1 MVRDGWAYGVSFGLA
16 AAIAGLALG
25 SWLGALVCACCGLF
39 ALYFF
44 RDPDREI
51 PPGPVCVAPADGR
64 VVQVREEADGRTR
77 ISIFLSIF
85 DVHVNRAPVSGRV
98 LSMRYSPGRFRMAHL
113 ASASVE
119 NERNTLVVEDLE
131 SGSTV
136 ELSQIAGLIA
146 RRIVCRKRVGDDIEK
161 GERVGLIKFGS
172 RTDLVL
178 GSEWD
183 LRVRPG
189 DRVRGGNSVL
199 ASRK

>member
-16 AAIAGLALG
+16 AAIAGLVLG

-64 VVQVREEADGRTR
+64 VVQVREEPDGRTR

-131 SGSTV
+131 GGSTV

>member
-64 VVQVREEADGRTR
+64 VVQVREEPDGRTR

-131 SGSTV
+131 SGLTV

>member
-64 VVQVREEADGRTR
+64 VVQVRAEPDGRTR

-183 LRVRPG
+183 LRVRLG

>member
-1 MVRDGWAYGVSFGLA
+1 MVRDGWAYGASFGLA
-16 AAIAGLALG
+16 AAVTGLVLG
-25 SWLGALVCACCGLF
+25 SWLGALACAGCGLF

-64 VVQVREEADGRTR
+64 VVQVRAEPDGRTR

-161 GERVGLIKFGS
+161 GERLGLIKFGS